1 MQRTYRSVKMTH
13 RSSGSLTAIT
23 TTLNTRFGCSAFR
36 PGQAEAIRNLLAGRH
51 MLVVM
56 PTGAGKS
63 LIYQLASFY
72 RPGVTLVIS
81 PLIALMQDQVDSLTG
96 RGIPATYINST
107 LPAREQNRRLQALA
121 AGDFRLVYVAPERL
135 RSVRFQEILHQ
146 VEVGLLA
153 VDEAH
158 CISQWGHDFRPDYR
172 HIAEARPMM
181 GDPVTVALTATAT
194 PLVQDDIVR
203 ALRLTPVHRI
213 VTGFNRPNLF
223 FAVRHTPDPV
233 AKRSAL
239 RDLLRNWTEG
249 AAIVYV
255 GTRRD
260 AEEVATFLR
269 DVVHL
274 EAAHY
279 HAGLDSNERNR
290 RQEMFLEGRQPVIV
304 ATNAFGMGIDRPD
317 VRLVVHHTMPG
328 TVEAY
333 YQEAGRAGRD
343 GRPAQAVLLYAP
355 RDRALHEWFI
365 TTSTSTQAQ
374 LRALHNSL
382 PAGGGP
388 VWATIAD
395 LSSGSGLPLAKVKAC
410 LAQLEAAGVLER
422 LGDKGRRMLL
432 RRGEWDEST
441 VEIAFADAER
451 YRRHRQTQLAQV
463 IAYAESNTCRRRILL
478 DHFGDQ
484 EAAEANRCCDNC
496 LAGGQSEIH
505 QIILACVRS
514 LTGRLPRSGV
524 AKLLVGSSSRRVA
537 AFRTHPHYGRLAN
550 FTRSAITRYVD
561 ALIGRGDLVLDEHRK
576 VIVAQPNEFA
586 PELPARDR
594 AQRVY
599 QLGELGVPSAVPE
612 LIAALQD
619 PSGDVRR
626 LAASALGK
634 IGDARAVTPLLALL
648 AQEQKP
654 QVRQYAAKALG
665 RIGDP
670 RARSALQRI
679 AGDENER
686 DYTRKSAR
694 NALYRLERHT

>member
-1 MQRTYRSVKMTH
+1 MAH
-13 RSSGSLTAIT
+13 RSSVCPVCHEQIPDDQLAQHLAFHAKYDQGIQRQEASPDNQTTSAVIT
-23 TTLNTRFGCSAFR
+23 VTLNTRFGCSAFR

-51 MLVVM
+51 TLVVM

-107 LPAREQNRRLQALA
+107 LSAREQSRRLQAVA
-121 AGDFRLVYVAPERL
+121 VGDFRLVYVAPERL
-135 RSVRFQEILHQ
+135 RSVRFQEILQQ

-172 HIAEARPMM
+172 HIAEARPMI

-203 ALRLTPVHRI
+203 ALRLTPVYRI

-255 GTRRD
+255 GTRRE
-260 AEEVATFLR
+260 AEEVAAFLR

-279 HAGLDSNERNR
+279 HAGLDADERNR
-290 RQEMFLEGRQPVIV
+290 LQEAFVEGRQPVIV

-328 TVEAY
+328 TPEAY

-374 LRALHNSL
+374 LRALYDRL

-395 LSSGSGLPLAKVKAC
+395 LSSGSGLPPAKVKAC
-410 LAQLEAAGVLER
+410 LAQLEVAGALER

-432 RRGEWDEST
+432 RRGEWDEPT
-441 VEIAFADAER
+441 VETAFADAER
-451 YRRHRQTQLAQV
+451 YRRHRQAQLAQV
-463 IAYAESNTCRRRILL
+463 IAYAESDTCRRRILL

-484 EAAEANRCCDNC
+484 GPAEANRCCDNC
-496 LAGGQSEIH
+496 L
-505 QIILACVRS
+505 
-514 LTGRLPRSGV
+514 T
-524 AKLLVGSSSRRVA
+524 
-537 AFRTHPHYGRLAN
+537 
-550 FTRSAITRYVD
+550 
-561 ALIGRGDLVLDEHRK
+561 DEHRK

-619 PSGDVRR
+619 PSGNVRR

-654 QVRQYAAKALG
+654 QVRQYAVKALG

-670 RARSALQRI
+670 RARSTLHQI
-679 AGDENER
+679 ADDENER